1 MYMTDREKRAARTR
15 EKVLIVLMALAVVL
29 LFYNIRK
36 TNIAYTATNE
46 RITLLQIEL
55 EAEKRKA
62 DVIFTELL
70 RQQDLFDKIWRQRE
84 EELEHLKELKEILGS
99 ATVKTF
105 KMTSYSL
112 DGALAGDGINGN
124 GDGKTAS
131 GTWATVGRT
140 VAVDPRVV
148 PHGTWMWVKGY
159 GLRRAEDVGP
169 AIKGMRIDML
179 VQTDREAFIIGNG
192 LVDVV
197 LLPGLDV

>member
-15 EKVLIVLMALAVVL
+15 EKALIVLIALAIVL
-29 LFYNIRK
+29 LYYNSRK
-36 TNIAYTATNE
+36 IDVVYIATNE

-70 RQQDLFDKIWRQRE
+70 RQQDLFDKIWQQRE
-84 EELEHLKELKEILGS
+84 EELEHLRELKEILGS

-112 DGALAGDGINGN
+112 DGALAGDGVNGN

-140 VAVDPRVV
+140 VAVDPRVI

-159 GLRRAEDVGP
+159 GLRRAEDSGP
-169 AIKGMRIDML
+169 DIKGYWIDML
-179 VQTDREAFIIGNG
+179 VQTKREAFDIGNG
-192 LVDVV
+192 SVEVI
-197 LLPGLDV
+197 LLPGLEV